1 MFIHIS
7 QLGEPLVIGC
17 TENQSGVGK
26 VTHRFKHWINVAY
39 SLCHMH
45 CDHAFNFGERFMC
58 FSLKRDDCDV
68 ATGVHGFW
76 FCFGLKLI

>member
-26 VTHRFKHWINVAY
+26 VTHRFKHWINVAIVCVTCIVTMHLILVKG
-39 SLCHMH
+39 LCVFLLEEMIVMLPQE
-45 CDHAFNFGERFMC
+45 CMDFGFA
-58 FSLKRDDCDV
+58 L
-68 ATGVHGFW
+68 A
-76 FCFGLKLI
+76 